1 MDSPISVFRP
11 MRLPL
16 NARTA
21 AVQIILVI
29 MAENAARPVMSSGN
43 VLSANAG
50 GARQENY
57 VKMVK
62 TWFI

>member
-1 MDSPISVFRP
+1 MDSPISIFRP

-21 AVQIILVI
+21 AVKTILVL
-29 MAENAARPVMSSGN
+29 MAEHAARPVMSSGN

-50 GARQENY
+50 RTRQENF